1 MAKDSNIPAQAS
13 SMKDRSIITQQEVNK
28 ALLLDARPV
37 VKPLA
42 SRLVNLQPG
51 TGMLRRGVAYASEL
65 IDSLQTQQE
74 TVQHTSRIND
84 TIHLLE
90 GLRKGVI
97 KEANVQ
103 CADDQPLYL
112 ELRVLLERIQSSI
125 KTLQEMKS
133 ADS

>member
-1 MAKDSNIPAQAS
+1 MAKDSKTAS
-13 SMKDRSIITQQEVNK
+13 PMKDRSIITQQEVKK
-28 ALLLDARPV
+28 ALLPDARPV

-65 IDSLQTQQE
+65 IDSLQAQQE

-90 GLRKGVI
+90 GLCKGII

-103 CADDQPLYL
+103 SVDDQPLCL
-112 ELRVLLERIQSSI
+112 ELRVLLERIKSSI

-133 ADS
+133 DDS